1 MAKAPSWLQINEENF
16 KDLLDYLQENV
27 KNKDTDPFFAAAC
40 ELLDGRVKRI
50 IPILAEDLDA
60 EKCIIRFRIRL
71 LGAWLLCYPDQ
82 VGQRNQVFLGLLACI
97 SQITSD
103 MYSQDLFSVAVKALS
118 YEIMKLGF
126 VWDDLTALNE
136 AILRHKIV
144 NGAVFGELIDEN
156 LWYAGKGLLH
166 VSGKHISLIPLNM
179 KRWNLNS
186 SSMVESMKICEE
198 RLSVWTQKDERLKQ
212 SESSVVTKIDA
223 FTTEFRRNQRTV
235 IPTKQSLKQYTDGQT
250 VPVKVTYIS
259 TATIRVETADPNY
272 EKITGNINKGNGWYF
287 YSERD
292 LASVIKEGDYLN
304 AEITSTEQGVF
315 SISKQF
321 LDAILNEVSEGSA
334 YPCEYCLNSKSGP
347 LWMTNTGVPLYVKDS
362 GSYDIRDRAFIHVTK
377 VGSNGYIQGEI
388 DANQSEIE
396 DQDFDDYKGW
406 FIENKL
412 LIEYTAPQKQECKT
426 IGKDV
431 VRIFER
437 MLYNYQK
444 SLSRASE
451 IYKVL
456 CFCQM
461 LAELTEDERELHYL
475 ELKASYLEQLVLF
488 TKGQYSEMK
497 DLIPSYDIAQER
509 SIIRCVNI
517 VRVLKEINTSGD
529 DSQLLSEI
537 ILSEKDALVIKLAR
551 ILQSYNRIKEIV
563 PEKTLLD
570 LKQEMIKEL
579 SLDSEI
585 QSSLDEDEEENLGM
599 EDKTKEFKSSFIF
612 PADKSQHMSAN
623 MKKQSRNVFKGICA
637 FLNSMIGGTLYL
649 GVDDRGYV
657 IGLENDLDQI
667 KGSIDSY
674 IRLIQDEAKQ
684 AFEQSILEFL
694 DFEVM
699 CEGRVVAIKVRPY
712 PDGLVYMEKVPYKRN
727 FGESEP
733 MREDEKARMISMK
746 LSSGKAD
753 SGKLGTIDKAIVEK
767 KCLCLKRYSSASG
780 IRDRHVE
787 PFKVTGQ
794 GKFVWCYDLV
804 DKQCKQY
811 SISRAA
817 DILLLNETWRHQ
829 MEHKAL
835 ETDIFNWSGDKAM
848 HIELRMDNL
857 ACNILKD
864 EYPLSA
870 KFLTSINDGEE
881 WILSTDVYRCEAPGR
896 FIIGLLDH
904 VKILQ
909 GEELKKY
916 VQDYITNHF
925 DAENKIIICC

>member
-1 MAKAPSWLQINEENF
+1 MARTPSWLQINEENF
-16 KDLLDYLQENV
+16 KDLLDYLQENAN
-27 KNKDTDPFFAAAC
+27 NKDKDPFFAAAC
-40 ELLDGRVKRI
+40 ELLDGRVERL
-50 IPILAEDLDA
+50 IPTLAEDLDA
-60 EKCIIRFRIRL
+60 EEGIIRFRIRL

-82 VGQRNQVFLGLLACI
+82 AGQRNRVFLGLLACI
-97 SQITSD
+97 SQITSE
-103 MYSQDLFSVAVKALS
+103 MYSQDLFSVAAKTLS
-118 YEIMKLGF
+118 YEISKLGF
-126 VWDDLTALNE
+126 AWDDLTDLNV
-136 AILRHKIV
+136 AILRHKILGGV
-144 NGAVFGELIDEN
+144 SFGDVIDEN

-166 VSGKHISLIPLNM
+166 ISGEQISLMPVNM
-179 KRWNLNS
+179 KTWSLKS
-186 SSMVESMKICEE
+186 SSMVESMKICDG

-223 FTTEFRRNQRTV
+223 FATEFRRNQRQV
-235 IPTKQSLKQYTDGQT
+235 VPTEQSLKKYTDGQT
-250 VPVKVTYIS
+250 VPVRVMFIS
-259 TATIRVETADPNY
+259 TSVIKVETANPNY
-272 EKITGNINKGNGWYF
+272 ERISGHIDKGKGWFF
-287 YSERD
+287 YSLKD
-292 LASVIKEGDYLN
+292 LASSIKIGDIMN
-304 AEITSTEQGVF
+304 AEIVNKEKGVF
-315 SISKQF
+315 SISNQF
-321 LDAILNEVSEGSA
+321 LKAILSEA
-334 YPCEYCLNSKSGP
+334 TQDTIYPAEYIFNSNSGP
-347 LWMTNTGVPLYVKDS
+347 LWMTNTGVPVYVEDSKLYNT
-362 GSYDIRDRAFIHVTK
+362 GDRAYITLSY
-377 VGSNGYIQGEI
+377 VGSNGYIKGKI
-388 DANQSEIE
+388 DEYQSGIE
-396 DQDFDDYKGW
+396 DEEFDDYKGW
-406 FIENKL
+406 FISHNL
-412 LIEYTAPQKQECKT
+412 LIEYTVPQKQECKT
-426 IGKDV
+426 IGKDA

-437 MLYNYQK
+437 VLYNYQK

-451 IYKVL
+451 IYKSL

-497 DLIPSYDIAQER
+497 DLIPSSDIAQER
-509 SIIRCVNI
+509 SVIRCVNI

-529 DSQLLSEI
+529 DSRLLSEI
-537 ILSEKDALVIKLAR
+537 IQSENDALVIKLAR
-551 ILQSYNRIKEIV
+551 ILQSYNRIKDIV
-563 PEKTLLD
+563 PEKTLSD

-579 SLDSEI
+579 SLDSET
-585 QSSLDEDEEENLGM
+585 QSTLDEDEEENLGM

-623 MKKQSRNVFKGICA
+623 MKMQSRNVFKGICA

-667 KGSIDSY
+667 KGSLDSY

-684 AFEQSILEFL
+684 AFEQSILDFL

-699 CEGRVVAIKVRPY
+699 FEGRVVAIKVRPY
-712 PDGLVYMEKVPYKRN
+712 PDGLVYMDKTPYKRN

-746 LSSGKAD
+746 LSSRKAD
-753 SGKLGTIDKAIVEK
+753 GGKLGTIEKAVVEN
-767 KCLCLKRYSSASG
+767 KCVCLKRYSSASG

-787 PFKVTGQ
+787 PFKVTGEGQ
-794 GKFVWCYDLV
+794 FVWCYDLEER
-804 DKQCKQY
+804 KCKQY

-817 DILLLNETWRHQ
+817 DIILLNEAWTHQ
-829 MEHKAL
+829 REHKAL

-864 EYPLSA
+864 EHPQSV

-881 WILSTDVYRCEAPGR
+881 WILSTDIYRCEAPGR
-896 FIIGLLDH
+896 FVIGLLDH
-904 VKILQ
+904 VEILQ

-916 VQDYITNHF
+916 VKDYINEHF
-925 DAENKIIICC
+925 DAEQLTVC

>member
-1 MAKAPSWLQINEENF
+1 MARTPSWLQINEENF
-16 KDLLDYLQENV
+16 KDLLDYLQENAN
-27 KNKDTDPFFAAAC
+27 NKDKDPFFAAAC
-40 ELLDGRVKRI
+40 ELLDGRVERL
-50 IPILAEDLDA
+50 IPTLAEDLDA
-60 EKCIIRFRIRL
+60 EEGIIRFRIRL

-82 VGQRNQVFLGLLACI
+82 ASKRNRVFLGLLACI
-97 SQITSD
+97 SQITSE
-103 MYSQDLFSVAVKALS
+103 MYSQDLFSVAAKALS
-118 YEIMKLGF
+118 YEISKLGF
-126 VWDDLTALNE
+126 AWDDLTDLNV
-136 AILRHKIV
+136 AILRHKILGGV
-144 NGAVFGELIDEN
+144 SFGNVIDKN

-166 VSGKHISLIPLNM
+166 ISGEQISLMPVNM
-179 KRWNLNS
+179 KTWSLKNG
-186 SSMVESMKICEE
+186 SMVESMKICDG
-198 RLSVWTQKDERLKQ
+198 RLSVLTQKDDRLKQ

-223 FTTEFRRNQRTV
+223 FATEFRRNQRQV
-235 IPTKQSLKQYTDGQT
+235 VPTEQSLKKYTDGQT
-250 VPVKVTYIS
+250 VTVRVTSIS
-259 TATIRVETADPNY
+259 IANIRVETADPNY
-272 EKITGNINKGNGWYF
+272 ERIAGYIDKGSGWFF
-287 YSERD
+287 YSEKD
-292 LASVIKEGDYLN
+292 LASAINVGDYLN
-304 AEITSTEQGVF
+304 AEIISSEKGVF

-321 LDAILNEVSEGSA
+321 LASILNEVSEDNT
-334 YPCEYCLNSKSGP
+334 YPCEYVFDSKSGP
-347 LWMTNTGVPLYVKDS
+347 LWMTHTGVPVYVKDS
-362 GSYDIRDRAFIHVTK
+362 ESYNIGDRAFIYVTK
-377 VGSNGYIQGEI
+377 VGSNGYIKGEI
-388 DANQSEIE
+388 DE
-396 DQDFDDYKGW
+396 DQTNIENADFDDYKGW
-406 FIENKL
+406 FIRNNL
-412 LIEYTAPQKQECKT
+412 LIEYTVPQKQECKT
-426 IGKDV
+426 IGKDA

-437 MLYNYQK
+437 VLYNYQK

-451 IYKVL
+451 IYKSL

-497 DLIPSYDIAQER
+497 DLVPSSDIAQEKSVVR
-509 SIIRCVNI
+509 SVNI

-529 DSQLLSEI
+529 DSRLLSEI
-537 ILSEKDALVIKLAR
+537 ILSDNDALVIKLAR
-551 ILQSYNRIKEIV
+551 ILQSYNRIKDIV
-563 PEKTLLD
+563 PEKTLSD

-579 SLDSEI
+579 SLDSET

-623 MKKQSRNVFKGICA
+623 MKMQSRNVFKGICA

-667 KGSIDSY
+667 KGSLDSY

-684 AFEQSILEFL
+684 AFEQSILDFL

-699 CEGRVVAIKVRPY
+699 FEGRVVAIKVRPY
-712 PDGLVYMEKVPYKRN
+712 PDGLVYMDRIPYKRN

-753 SGKLGTIDKAIVEK
+753 GGKLGTIEKAVVEK
-767 KCLCLKRYSSASG
+767 KCVWFKRYWSASG

-787 PFKVTGQ
+787 PFKVTGE

-804 DKQCKQY
+804 DRKCKQY

-817 DILLLNETWRHQ
+817 DIILLNEAWMHQ
-829 MEHKAL
+829 REHKAL

-864 EYPLSA
+864 EHPLSA

-896 FIIGLLDH
+896 FVIGLLDH

-916 VQDYITNHF
+916 VKDYINEHF
-925 DAENKIIICC
+925 DAEQLTVC